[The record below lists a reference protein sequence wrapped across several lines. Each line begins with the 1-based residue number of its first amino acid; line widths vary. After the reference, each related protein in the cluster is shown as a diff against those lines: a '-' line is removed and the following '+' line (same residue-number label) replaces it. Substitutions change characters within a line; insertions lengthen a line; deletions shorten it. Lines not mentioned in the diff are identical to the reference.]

1 MDALLFPIEE
11 VVYEHDGEQM
21 CSDELALAQLLIDDV
36 LLPFE
41 LKDSQGRKTTALF
54 VNTSD
59 DFAWGCADCEP
70 LPNEEIPNLYR
81 MYAADR
87 GWGALRWAC
96 LRRNMQP
103 QAPRKKAMI
112 EAGSWDAVLEALPGN
127 AYDKACRERNPT
139 CSTHAVV
146 G

>member
-1 MDALLFPIEE
+1 MADLLLPLEE
-11 VVYEHDGEQM
+11 VVYECEGEQM
-21 CSDELALAQLLIDDV
+21 CNEEYALAQLLIDSV

-41 LKDSQGRKTTALF
+41 ATDSLGKKTTALF

-70 LPNEEIPNLYR
+70 LPTNQIPSLYR
-81 MYAADR
+81 MYASDR
-87 GWGALRWAC
+87 SWGALRWAC

-103 QAPRKKAMI
+103 QAPRKRKMI
-112 EAGSWDAVLEALPGN
+112 EAGSWDAILEALQEN
-127 AYDKACRERNPT
+127 SYDKACRERNPK
-139 CSTHAVV
+139 CETHAQV